1 MATFIKAGFWEK
13 LCTPCKG
20 YKGWLNLDSLIQS
33 IVQQNIQPNY
43 KIYRA
48 LIYQEDDNDP
58 TAIVLENTFG
68 FDFNWTRTDTG
79 QYSVY
84 NEVFDIEKTHYFI
97 NGTFTPDEAFASMY
111 FLVDTVNGI
120 NITTTNSEEWPPV
133 QSDNKL
139 YYTPVEIRV
148 YN

>member
-1 MATFIKAGFWEK
+1 MPTYIKTGFWEK
-13 LCTPCKG
+13 ARKG
-20 YKGWLNLDSLIQS
+20 YKEWLNLDSLVQS
-33 IVQQNIQPNY
+33 LIQPNY

-48 LIYQEDDNDP
+48 LLNQQDDENP
-58 TAIVLENTFG
+58 VAIVLENTFG
-68 FDFNWTRTDTG
+68 FDFEWNRTDVG
-79 QYSVY
+79 QYSFY
-84 NEVFDIEKTHYFI
+84 HPIFDINKTHYFI
-97 NGTFTPDEAFASMY
+97 NTSTTPEEAFASLY
-111 FLVDTVNGI
+111 FLVDTPNNGI